1 MKTLFWVGLVVLVLG
16 VVSLLVP
23 IPHKEREG
31 IKAGDLSLTVETRH
45 DEKLSP
51 VISALMIAGGIG
63 MMVAGKIKK

>member
-1 MKTLFWVGLVVLVLG
+1 MKALFWIGLVVLVLG

-23 IPHKEREG
+23 IPHNEREG
-31 IKAGDLSLTVETRH
+31 IRAGALSLSVETRH

-63 MMVAGKIKK
+63 MIIVGKVKS